1 METCTEWFS
10 LYFFKTHL
18 RIFVLT
24 MVTNGKR
31 VISLKTIYILN
42 VPMATTTNK
51 IIKGMYRDQK
61 FLNTLKKR
69 AVKKLIKKMYLMVYK
84 QIHGKTMSEV

>member
-1 METCTEWFS
+1 MIQITRSWQLHS
-10 LYFFKTHL
+10 S
-18 RIFVLT
+18 VAQWQ
-24 MVTNGKR
+24 NGKYLR
-31 VISLKTIYILN
+31 NTSERASELCHHFVIKLS
-42 VPMATTTNK
+42 TNK
-51 IIKGMYRDQK
+51 IIKGMYGDQK